1 MKVLETEE
9 LENLRELNK
18 NFNTLKNNIA
28 DIEIAI
34 RNLENKKTA
43 VFSEL
48 EKLSSEFAD
57 AEKALTE
64 KYGDVTVN
72 LESGEIK

>member
-1 MKVLETEE
+1 MKVLETQE
-9 LENLRELNK
+9 LERLRELNK

-34 RNLENKKTA
+34 RNLENKKTV
-43 VFSEL
+43 VFSDL
-48 EKLSSEFAD
+48 EKLSSDFAS
-57 AEKALTE
+57 AEKELTD
-64 KYGDVTVN
+64 KYGDITIN

>member
-9 LENLRELNK
+9 LESLRELNK
-18 NFNTLKNNIA
+18 NFNSLKNSIA

-34 RNLENKKTA
+34 RNLENKKTI

-48 EKLSSEFAD
+48 EKLSTDFAD

>member
-1 MKVLETEE
+1 MKVLETQE
-9 LENLRELNK
+9 LEKLRELNK
-18 NFNTLKNNIA
+18 NFASLKNNIA

-34 RNLENKKTA
+34 RNLENKKTI

-48 EKLSSEFAD
+48 EKLSSDFAD
-57 AEKALTE
+57 AEKELTE

-72 LESGEIK
+72 LDSGEIK

>member
-1 MKVLETEE
+1 MKILETQE

-18 NFNTLKNNIA
+18 NFNALKNNIA

-34 RNLENKKTA
+34 RNLENKKTI
-43 VFSEL
+43 VFSDL
-48 EKLSSEFAD
+48 EKLSSDFAD
-57 AEKALTE
+57 AEKVLTE
-64 KYGDVTVN
+64 KYGDVTIN

>member
-1 MKVLETEE
+1 MKVLETQE

-18 NFNTLKNNIA
+18 NFNALKNNIA

-34 RNLENKKTA
+34 RNLENKKTI
-43 VFSEL
+43 VFSDL
-48 EKLSSEFAD
+48 EKLSSDFAN
-57 AEKALTE
+57 AEKVLTE
-64 KYGDVTVN
+64 KYGDVTIN

>member
-34 RNLENKKTA
+34 RNLENKKTV

>member
-1 MKVLETEE
+1 MKVLETQE

-18 NFNTLKNNIA
+18 NFNSLKNSIA
-28 DIEIAI
+28 DVEIAI
-34 RNLENKKTA
+34 RNLENKKTI

-48 EKLSSEFAD
+48 EKLSSDFAD

-64 KYGDVTVN
+64 KYGDVTIN